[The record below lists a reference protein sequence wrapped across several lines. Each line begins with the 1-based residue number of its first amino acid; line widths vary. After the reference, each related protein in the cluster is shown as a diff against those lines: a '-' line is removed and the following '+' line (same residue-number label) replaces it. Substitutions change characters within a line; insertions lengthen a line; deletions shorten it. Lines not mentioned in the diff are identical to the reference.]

1 LRIYSN
7 FPEAQN
13 EIARD
18 LAELGV
24 RVQPETMQDKQVA
37 DDTDFLTRELTN
49 YIYTVLN
56 PDYTEVQG
64 THDAW
69 VKQEWIDRVT
79 GGLNPGRAWKE
90 RKEVWE
96 EFLEI
101 DGKKK
106 EDKFYSEDMRNAI
119 IGRFAYTYSKRMGGD
134 HIEKIIEE
142 LDKHPNSRQLYLP
155 VWNVIDETRRGQ
167 RRVPC
172 SLGYWLVQRGGKV
185 HLTYMMR
192 SCDLMTHYS
201 NDVALATMLLHHVAN
216 STDYEVGTFTHFVGS
231 LHVYAK
237 DVEDVF

>member
-1 LRIYSN
+1 MRIYSN

-24 RVQPETMQDKQVA
+24 RVHPETMQDKQIA
-37 DDTDFLTRELTN
+37 DDEDYDTRELTN

-64 THDAW
+64 IHEEW

-79 GGLNPGRAWKE
+79 GGLNPGRAWKLRPE
-90 RKEVWE
+90 IWE

-101 DGKKK
+101 DGRPKA
-106 EDKFYSEDMRNAI
+106 DRFYSKEKQQAHV
-119 IGRFAYTYSKRMGGD
+119 GRFAYSYSKRMGGD
-134 HIEKIIEE
+134 HIEKVIEE
-142 LDKHPNSRQLYLP
+142 LGKHPNSRQLYLP
-155 VWNVIDETRRGQ
+155 VWGGIDETRRGQ

-172 SLGYWLVQRGGKV
+172 SLGYWIVQRQGKL

-192 SCDLMTHYS
+192 SCDLMTHYA
-201 NDVALATMLLHHVAN
+201 NDVALASMLLHHVAEA
-216 STDYEVGTFTHFVGS
+216 TDYDVGTFVHFIGS
-231 LHVYAK
+231 LHVYQK
-237 DVEDVF
+237 DVADVF